1 MINKISA
8 AADYIR
14 SRTDIKPRVGIT
26 LGSGLNSMVKTI
38 SAETTIPFS
47 EIPGF
52 PQTTVEGHS
61 GKLTL
66 GTIGNVPVA
75 ALQGRIHY
83 YEGYKME
90 DVVFPTRVLAMLG
103 IQTLV
108 LTNSAGGIQNEMR
121 PGDFMIITDHI
132 NLFGDHPLKGPNIEK
147 FGPRFPDMTYAYD
160 PKLVEKMKTQFN
172 KLGIK
177 YHEGVYCG
185 VTGPTYETPA
195 EIRFLKIIGG
205 SAVGMSTV
213 PECIA
218 ANHFGLKVAGISCIT
233 NLAAGITG
241 EKLNHK
247 EVQDVAGKVESQFAN
262 FLTNFIN
269 VLEFV

>member
-1 MINKISA
+1 MIAKLSN
-8 AADYIR
+8 AADFIR
-14 SRTDIKPRVGIT
+14 SKSSIKPKIGLT

-38 SAETTIPFS
+38 DIETAIPFS

-61 GKLTL
+61 GKLIL
-66 GTIGNVPVA
+66 GTLAGVPVA

-90 DVVFPTRVLAMLG
+90 EVVFPTRVLAMLG
-103 IQTLV
+103 IETLI
-108 LTNSAGGIQNEMR
+108 LTNSAGGIQNEMK

-160 PKLVEKMKTQFN
+160 PKLIDKMRQQFEKLSINF
-172 KLGIK
+172 
-177 YHEGVYCG
+177 HEGVYCG

-195 EIRFLKIIGG
+195 EIRYLKIIGG

-247 EVQDVAGKVESQFAN
+247 EVQDVAGKVEKQFSD
-262 FLTNFIN
+262 FLIQFIGSI
-269 VLEFV
+269 

>member
-1 MINKISA
+1 MISKISTA
-8 AADYIR
+8 VDFIR
-14 SRTDIKPRVGIT
+14 SKSSVNPSVGIT
-26 LGSGLNSMVKTI
+26 LGSGLNSMASTI
-38 SAETTIPFS
+38 DVETEILFS
-47 EIPGF
+47 EIPDF

-61 GKLTL
+61 GKLVL
-66 GTIGNVPVA
+66 GHLGGKPVA

-83 YEGYKME
+83 YEGYTME
-90 DVVFPTRVLAMLG
+90 EVVFPTRVLAMLG

-108 LTNSAGGIQNEMR
+108 LSNSSGGIQNIMK
-121 PGDFMIITDHI
+121 PGDFMIINDHI

-160 PKLVEKMKTQFN
+160 PKLIVKMRKHFED
-172 KLGIK
+172 LGIRF
-177 YHEGVYCG
+177 HEGVYCG

-195 EIRFLKIIGG
+195 EIRYLKTIGG

-247 EVQDVAGKVESQFAN
+247 EVQDVAGKVESQFSK
-262 FLTNFIN
+262 FLINFIKD
-269 VLEFV
+269 LED

>member
-1 MINKISA
+1 MINKLSIA
-8 AADYIR
+8 TDFIR
-14 SRTDIKPRVGIT
+14 TKSKLKPRIGLT
-26 LGSGLNSMVKTI
+26 LGSGLNSMAKTI
-38 SAETTIPFS
+38 DVDAAIPFS

-61 GKLTL
+61 GKLVL
-66 GTIGNVPVA
+66 GTVGGVPVA

-83 YEGYKME
+83 YEGYKMDE
-90 DVVFPTRVLAMLG
+90 VVFPTRVLAMLG
-103 IQTLV
+103 IQTLI

-160 PKLVEKMKTQFN
+160 PKLVDKMRAQFETLN
-172 KLGIK
+172 IRF
-177 YHEGVYCG
+177 HEGVYCG

-195 EIRFLKIIGG
+195 EIKYLKIIGG

-247 EVQDVAGKVESQFAN
+247 EVQDVAGKVEKQFAS
-262 FLTNFIN
+262 FLTNFIKDIEN
-269 VLEFV
+269 

>member
-1 MINKISA
+1 MVQKITTA
-8 AADYIR
+8 VDYIR
-14 SRTDIKPRVGIT
+14 SRSNIKPLVGIT

-38 SAETTIPFS
+38 NVETEIPFA
-47 EIPGF
+47 EIPNF
-52 PQTTVEGHS
+52 PRTTVEGHS
-61 GKLTL
+61 GKLIL
-66 GTIGNVPVA
+66 GTIGSTPVA

-103 IQTLV
+103 IQTLI
-108 LTNSAGGIQNEMR
+108 LTNSSGGIQSEMK

-160 PKLVEKMKTQFN
+160 PELQLIMKNLFEKLN
-172 KLGIK
+172 IR

-195 EIRFLKIIGG
+195 EIRYLKIIGG
-205 SAVGMSTV
+205 SAVGMSTI

-241 EKLNHK
+241 NKLNHQ
-247 EVQDVAGKVESQFAN
+247 EVQEVAGRVEKEFST
-262 FLTNFIN
+262 FLTHFIN
-269 VLEFV
+269 ELGKA

>member
-1 MINKISA
+1 MITKISK

-14 SRTDIKPRVGIT
+14 SKSDLKPRIGLT
-26 LGSGLNSMVKTI
+26 LGSGLNSMIKTI
-38 SAETTIPFS
+38 DIETTIPFS

-52 PQTTVEGHS
+52 PPTTVEGHT
-61 GKLTL
+61 GKLIL
-66 GTIGNVPVA
+66 GKIGDIPVA

-83 YEGYKME
+83 YEGYEMSQ
-90 DVVFPTRVLAMLG
+90 VVFPTRVLAMLG
-103 IQTLV
+103 IQTLI
-108 LTNSAGGIQNEMR
+108 LTNSAGGIQNEMK

-160 PKLVEKMKTQFN
+160 PKLVDKMRTQFQDLN
-172 KLGIK
+172 IRF
-177 YHEGVYCG
+177 HEGVYCG

-195 EIRFLKIIGG
+195 EIRYLKIIGG

-241 EKLNHK
+241 EKLNHQ
-247 EVQDVAGKVESQFAN
+247 EVQDVAGKVEKQFSD
-262 FLTNFIN
+262 FLINFIKDI
-269 VLEFV
+269 EQ